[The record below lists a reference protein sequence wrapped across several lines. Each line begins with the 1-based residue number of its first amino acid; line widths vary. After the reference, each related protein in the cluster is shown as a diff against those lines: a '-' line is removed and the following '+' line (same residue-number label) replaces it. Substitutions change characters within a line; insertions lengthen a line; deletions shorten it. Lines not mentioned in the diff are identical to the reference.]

1 MSVVLL
7 LVALALTGVAYFLLD
22 SKDPQERR
30 SFSGSEIGALVATLV
45 GVVLVSKYGP
55 VKDRMPLDIG
65 LALGVIATLVSA
77 FLGGKIAPIGV
88 AVAATIGVHFA
99 GADLEPAQWAVLVGA
114 AIGALATRRPSASTT
129 AFAVA
134 LCVAGDYLGV
144 LHANTPTMAF
154 LGGLVGLAGLVGSI
168 VANALPKPTNWFRP
182 IVIGL
187 VILLGAFLVI
197 RTLGETRLIIVA
209 AIGSA
214 TGIILT
220 YFLPDEEKDPTR
232 IAIAAII
239 SVSVATIAFGLGK
252 ATGMSLALAAMAL
265 VAVGSGNRLGA
276 LAASPLLGLVL
287 YRIFREVD
295 PYSTKALDIGQH
307 YALLGVLLGA
317 VIPLIPGVWN
327 LQNRLRREVGSFLW
341 VVIILSTP
349 TFIAI
354 MLGDKGSIGFVGGL
368 GLAGICQALRHE
380 RDLLPLGVAPG
391 LAAVTILCIDWFEDW
406 TDLARDEKV
415 KFFLYAGIGLIIAAA
430 ILAAISREKKTEVT
444 A

>member
-1 MSVVLL
+1 M
-7 LVALALTGVAYFLLD
+7 
-22 SKDPQERR
+22 
-30 SFSGSEIGALVATLV
+30 GALVATIV

-65 LALGVIATLVSA
+65 LAVGVVATLISA

-99 GADLEPAQWAVLVGA
+99 GADLEPAQLAVLVGA
-114 AIGALATRRPSASTT
+114 AIGALATRRASASTT

-220 YFLPDEEKDPTR
+220 YFLQDEEKDPTR

-415 KFFLYAGIGLIIAAA
+415 KFFLYAGIGLVLAAA